1 MLCQDDEQIGQG
13 QVSRWSGYTKAT
25 STVIPNCKEQL
36 PTLVFVGY
44 ATVGGTADR
53 YVWYIFYVI
62 PCCVILFYYVML
74 RIWYFSVVQEFG
86 QLGSRFLFPQHLSV
100 GLSNDIDD
108 IILIFCQ

>member
-44 ATVGGTADR
+44 ATVGGTADICLVYFLR
-53 YVWYIFYVI
+53 DSMLCHFILLRDAENLVLLSRARVWSARQSIS
-62 PCCVILFYYVML
+62 
-74 RIWYFSVVQEFG
+74 FSSASIRWPLQ
-86 QLGSRFLFPQHLSV
+86 
-100 GLSNDIDD
+100 
-108 IILIFCQ
+108 